1 MSQTPAA
8 TNGESAAVPA
18 DPPSYRLG
26 LVGMSLCGALSVGS
40 SEFSIAPLK
49 VGILIGLTLVVG
61 VAVLVRHRTARGL
74 IGRVIA
80 SLAAAAA
87 LMATAYE
94 IQGWNIPAVL
104 ALSHFFNVIVII
116 KLLDQRTARDDAE
129 LLVASLFMLVV
140 GGIVSGHLTYGAY
153 LVGYLILGV
162 HTITLLHIKH
172 ERERIGHLSGRSLAG
187 GRVFAAS
194 VDRLQHAPGGVM
206 LPTLTLGLVTA
217 VSVFLLCPRL
227 STGIFGHSATPLSL
241 SVTGFAER
249 VRFGDISEIKKS
261 QRPVMRV
268 ELLINGESVGSPGLQ
283 LYYRGTTLD
292 LYDGREW
299 YASRPSSFQPARPRG
314 PMIAGFRPGPADNL
328 LEQRIT
334 LSASATNHL
343 FAVYVPYDVDLPG
356 DMNLLYRPGDRALL
370 LPDRPR
376 DGITYSVRSVTRS
389 TPRLAARLS
398 EDARSAGRGPRNV
411 PWRGIR
417 APAPIPPIDQVVS
430 ARVQQYVRDLLSDSP
445 PATDAPGRRAVA
457 ERICNHLLSDRF
469 SYSLDR
475 SDVDRRAESTEDFL
489 FRRRRGHCEYFASA
503 MAVMCQ
509 LAGLQARVVN
519 GYRGGEWNA
528 AGGYYI
534 VASQDAHSWVE
545 VELDD
550 GDWALFDP
558 TPGSVNVNRADD
570 SLLSTVM
577 SIFGHLQVLWA
588 DVVVS
593 YSAASRE
600 NLIANFRDWLAGL
613 GKQGSLGREIVYA
626 ARELLLGPEGLA
638 LRYRLMYWAT
648 IALCLFAAFMA
659 MRLASRPLRRLWR
672 RVKRIGGQPRRR
684 PAAELFYLRTLETLA
699 ELGHRKEAS
708 ATPLEFTSR
717 LAEREERFAEL
728 PLLAREYYRV
738 HFGARPLSREQR
750 RRIDRIL
757 ARLSAPPPAG

>member
-1 MSQTPAA
+1 MSLAPAPG
-8 TNGESAAVPA
+8 TDDAAGMPA
-18 DPPSYRLG
+18 DPLTYRIG
-26 LVGMSLCGALSVGS
+26 LVGMGLCGALSVATT
-40 SEFSIAPLK
+40 EFSIAPLK
-49 VGILIGLTLVVG
+49 ASVLIGLTLIAG
-61 VAVLVRHRTARGL
+61 FAVFVRRRTARGV

-87 LMATAYE
+87 LMGAAYE
-94 IQGWNIPAVL
+94 IQGWNVPAVL

-129 LLVASLFMLVV
+129 LLVATLFMLVV

-162 HTITLLHIKH
+162 HTVTLLHVKQ
-172 ERERIGHLSGRSLAG
+172 ERERIRRLESRTPR

-194 VDRLQHAPGGVM
+194 VDQLERAPAGVM
-206 LPTLTLGLVTA
+206 LPTMTIGLVAA

-227 STGIFGHSATPLSL
+227 STGIFGHSATPLGL

-283 LYYRGTTLD
+283 PYYRGTTLD

-299 YASRPSSFQPARPRG
+299 YASRPSAFESARSRS
-314 PMIAGFRPGPADNL
+314 PMIRGFRPGPADNL

-334 LSASATNHL
+334 LSASTTNHL

-356 DMNLLYRPGDRALL
+356 DMNFMYRPGDRALL
-370 LPDRPR
+370 VPDRPR
-376 DGITYSVRSVTRS
+376 EGITYTVRSVTRS
-389 TPRLAARLS
+389 TPRLAARLK
-398 EDARSAGRGPRNV
+398 EDASSASRGPRNV

-430 ARVQQYVRDLLSDSP
+430 PRVQQYVRDLLAELP
-445 PATDAPGRRAVA
+445 PASDPAGRRAVA
-457 ERICNHLLSDRF
+457 ERICGHLLSERF
-469 SYSLDR
+469 AYTLER
-475 SDVDRRAESTEDFL
+475 VDVDRRAESTEDFL

-503 MAVMCQ
+503 MTVMCQ
-509 LAGLQARVVN
+509 LAGLRARVVN

-534 VASQDAHSWVE
+534 VAAQDAHSWVE

-550 GDWALFDP
+550 GDWATFDP
-558 TPGSVNVNRADD
+558 TPGSVNVRRADD

-588 DVVVS
+588 DLVVS
-593 YSAASRE
+593 YSAASRD
-600 NLIANFRDWLAGL
+600 NLIANFRDWLTGL
-613 GKQGSLGREIVYA
+613 GKQGSLGREILYA
-626 ARELLLGPEGLA
+626 AREVLLGPEGLA
-638 LRYRLMYWAT
+638 LRYRIMYWAT
-648 IALCLFAAFMA
+648 VALCLFAMFMA
-659 MRLASRPLRRLWR
+659 FRLAARPLRRLWR
-672 RVKRIGGQPRRR
+672 RVRQVGGGRRRR
-684 PAAELFYLRTLETLA
+684 PPAELFYVRALDTLA
-699 ELGHRKEAS
+699 ELGHRKAAT
-708 ATPLEFTSR
+708 ATPLEFTNR
-717 LAEREERFAEL
+717 LAERDERFVEL
-728 PLLAREYYRV
+728 PHVVREYYRV
-738 HFGARPLSREQR
+738 HFGAQSLSREQR
-750 RRIDRIL
+750 RRIDRIV
-757 ARLSAPPPAG
+757 ARLSQPQPPA